1 MKESI
6 GRIFG
11 SSRFLI
17 MKKILFAAF
26 SLLIAGGA
34 MSQQKVVADK
44 IVGIVGDKIVL
55 KSEINIAI
63 EDIKRQGGQEQ
74 DVCTLLDGMLVSK
87 ALVLQAEKDSLPVT
101 EDEIDA
107 EIDQKIRYFEQQYGS
122 KEALEQIAQK
132 SIYQMKEEFREP
144 IKEQRL
150 AQAMK
155 NKIVESV
162 KITPTEVKEYYE
174 KIPKDSLRYYESE
187 LQIGQIILYPKPS
200 HDIETLDIEELT
212 EYKTQVESGAKKFE
226 TLASLY
232 SDDPG
237 SKDKGGMYQINRLE
251 KQWDPVF
258 LNAAFRL
265 KDGQIS
271 PVIKSKF
278 GYHIIQMVS
287 RNGDDAVIR
296 HILRIPQIT
305 ETETN
310 EAITRLDSIRQQLVS
325 GNIEF
330 GAAVAKYSDDEYA
343 KFTAGFIL
351 ARDGS
356 NYLKI
361 DDLDKEMVLLLK
373 KSNLKAG
380 QYSQPSSFTDERGK
394 KGVRLVY
401 ILSKSEPHRENLKD
415 DYNKIAQRALEQKK
429 NNVLQNW
436 FQTKIPTYYIMIDGD
451 YRNCPNLSKWQT
463 RQFTNSN

>member
-1 MKESI
+1 MKELI

-11 SSRFLI
+11 SSRFLF

-26 SLLIAGGA
+26 LLLTAGGA

-74 DVCTLLDGMLVSK
+74 DVCTILDGMLVSK

-155 NKIVESV
+155 NKIVESI

-174 KIPKDSLRYYESE
+174 KIPKDSLRFYESE

-310 EAITRLDSIRQQLVS
+310 EAIARLDSIRKQLVS

-343 KFTAGFIL
+343 KFTAGIFM

-361 DDLDKEMVLLLK
+361 DDLDKEMVLSLK
-373 KSNLKAG
+373 NANLKAG
-380 QYSQPSSFTDERGK
+380 EFSKPISFTDERGK
-394 KGVRLVY
+394 KGVRIIYLM
-401 ILSKSEPHRENLKD
+401 SKSEPHRENMKD
-415 DYNKIAQRALEQKK
+415 DYNRIAQRALEQKK
-429 NNVLQNW
+429 NQVLQTW
-436 FQTKIPTYYIMIDGD
+436 FQSKISTYYIMIDGD
-451 YRNCPNLSKWQT
+451 YRNCGNLAKWQT
-463 RQFTNSN
+463 KQFTSSN